1 MIGMMDSSY
10 QISSMI
16 MYDDESV
23 DVRFSDGSQL
33 QLSSCGCEF
42 VFISKRSGP
51 PPATTSRVRQR
62 TRFTTSAYR
71 EMTSAALSF
80 RNKYA
85 SRPYLPEELIPSA
98 HKQPLDSIDTGVQWP
113 SWPSECRELSAEGET
128 VVKTED
134 GRAQLKLSPSGE
146 EFSVQFSCRL
156 SQPHRESSG
165 EPKHIEGSY
174 QSTTVVQHH
183 SCLSVPPAWHHP
195 LSLARTHRSEPTGD
209 DAHRTTDEIEAS
221 GPTFERNSSL
231 PVALPLTCSAPHR
244 HRWKD
249 QDLPDQDF
257 PSELLK
263 VMWCKGVTYRILGG
277 TVPVVEVSPG
287 DGSVMRSN
295 GILSNYFTHYK
306 PEFTSDGVVSKVKEL
321 THHLKSL
328 PPDVPGQNSVSCLV
342 RRASRILSCYN
353 QAKQS
358 PRLSVLPSC
367 LQEDVIFA
375 MAPSFED
382 SVSNLAQSEVHLNE
396 HTRDSL
402 SDLVAVE
409 LEKIKRFN
417 FLVEHCC
424 TPLRSTRTKEPIC
437 ETEEPMSERS
447 ITEALQR
454 TSRVLQDIDSVLST
468 APIT

>member
-1 MIGMMDSSY
+1 MMESSS

-16 MYDDESV
+16 MYQDESV
-23 DVRFSDGSQL
+23 DVRFSNGSQL

-42 VFISKRSGP
+42 LFISPAKSSSGLP
-51 PPATTSRVRQR
+51 PPPTSRVRQR

-85 SRPYLPEELIPSA
+85 SRPYLPEELIPHA
-98 HKQPLDSIDTGVQWP
+98 QKQPLDSIDTGVQWP
-113 SWPSECRELSAEGET
+113 RWSSKCCELSAEGET
-128 VVKTED
+128 IVKAED

-156 SQPHRESSG
+156 SLPHHKSSV
-165 EPKHIEGSY
+165 EPKHVRYLSMIPETVNKSSLFFPQLEGSY

-195 LSLARTHRSEPTGD
+195 LSLAQTHKSEPTGD
-209 DAHRTTDEIEAS
+209 DALRTSDEIEAS

-231 PVALPLTCSAPHR
+231 PLALPLTCPSPHR

-249 QDLPDQDF
+249 QDLPDQDL

-287 DGSVMRSN
+287 DGSLMRSN

-306 PEFTSDGVVSKVKEL
+306 PEFGSDGVVSKVKEL

-328 PPDVPGQNSVSCLV
+328 PPDVPGQNSVSSLV

-353 QAKQS
+353 QATQS
-358 PRLSVLPSC
+358 LKLSVLPSC
-367 LQEDVIFA
+367 LQEVI
-375 MAPSFED
+375 D
-382 SVSNLAQSEVHLNE
+382 
-396 HTRDSL
+396 
-402 SDLVAVE
+402 
-409 LEKIKRFN
+409 
-417 FLVEHCC
+417 
-424 TPLRSTRTKEPIC
+424 
-437 ETEEPMSERS
+437 
-447 ITEALQR
+447 
-454 TSRVLQDIDSVLST
+454 
-468 APIT
+468 